1 MKDKSKL
8 QVLGPH
14 DNIQKM
20 IYNYLYNT
28 EFGTTF
34 FNKAKQ
40 NHITPSIREMHHETI
55 NLRWKWST
63 SKHVTK
69 DVPRL
74 LYFLYDVIS
83 LKKNNWN
90 ILETKIPF
98 LDLGMALKEE

>member
-1 MKDKSKL
+1 MFFYYFFYPRILNLKDKSKL

-55 NLRWKWST
+55 NLR
-63 SKHVTK
+63 
-69 DVPRL
+69 
-74 LYFLYDVIS
+74 
-83 LKKNNWN
+83 
-90 ILETKIPF
+90 
-98 LDLGMALKEE
+98 